1 MQRQPPHLDESTSA
15 SPGLSPGTVQDQETL
30 LRIVIDPDHFTGG
43 RIQPSA
49 IQIRDLT
56 QRGLSVHRR
65 EHTSRQEIKRAIHTM
80 LGRTT
85 ATGFRTVE
93 GLASF
98 TAAAVRGDKKRGAS
112 NLCGDRHSS
121 AGQQGACVHIPVGLP
136 GETKPGQRDERAPA
150 QPDGKPGP
158 PRNRHSP
165 GNEQDQVPGT
175 RHTRSSRRKRTVD
188 PGGTA
193 LSQQTPPVRA

>member
-98 TAAAVRGDKKRGAS
+98 TAAAVREIR
-112 NLCGDRHSS
+112 N
-121 AGQQGACVHIPVGLP
+121 
-136 GETKPGQRDERAPA
+136 GERQIFVVIDTA
-150 QPDGKPGP
+150 QPD
-158 PRNRHSP
+158 NRAHASIYLSDSQVRP
-165 GNEQDQVPGT
+165 SLAREMRERLLNLMGNRTTPEQAFAGE
-175 RHTRSSRRKRTVD
+175 
-188 PGGTA
+188 
-193 LSQQTPPVRA
+193 